1 MPKRKTPR
9 RALIR
14 QWTLNSP
21 CYRIDGETVFCQPC
35 GKKIPCE
42 KKYHL
47 AQHEKTAGHLA
58 NLKRDK
64 PSTSKQSFLT
74 TAFKDDRTNAFNVDL
89 CEALVAA
96 NIPWTKIENPVLKQ
110 FLQKYCNH
118 NVPSESTLWKNYL
131 RPLYEQTLARMR
143 EELGDSCIWISV
155 DETTDVKG
163 RFVAHFLAGKLAA
176 HEKTRAFLVCSK
188 PLERTNGESVAFFVN
203 ESLKVLYPTGVEAT
217 KVLLLYTD
225 AAAYMY
231 KAAHLLKA
239 FYPQMLHVTCLA
251 HALHRVCEEL
261 RKHFTDVN
269 ELIGSAKAVF
279 LKAPSRVRVFKEML
293 PDVPLPPEPVVTRWG
308 TWLEAVEYYN
318 CYFSDIKAVIN
329 GLPTD
334 ESVAVTKAQAVLS
347 VNSLPGDLAYLCA
360 NFTLLADISKNLKLE
375 LRASTFWA
383 APAENRRAGNAG
395 RRAVPAIE
403 IDVGGREWSQ
413 HYGALCGCTLLSCR
427 RLPASHADADG
438 DDRGMAAVATTG
450 SEHGEQRAKTLT
462 LHKKLGGGRRPLQVV
477 VRHDVAAGEEASNRL
492 R

>member
-1 MPKRKTPR
+1 M
-9 RALIR
+9 
-14 QWTLNSP
+14 
-21 CYRIDGETVFCQPC
+21 
-35 GKKIPCE
+35 
-42 KKYHL
+42 
-47 AQHEKTAGHLA
+47 
-58 NLKRDK
+58 
-64 PSTSKQSFLT
+64 T

-96 NIPWTKIENPVLKQ
+96 NIPWTKIGNPVLKQ
-110 FLQKYCNH
+110 FLQKYCNR
-118 NVPSESTLWKNYL
+118 NVPSESTLRKNYL
-131 RPLYEQTLARMR
+131 RPLYEQTLARIR

-203 ESLKVLYPTGVEAT
+203 ESLKVLYPSGVEAT

-225 AAAYMY
+225 AAAYMH

-308 TWLEAVEYYN
+308 TWLKAVEYYN

-329 GLPTD
+329 GLPID

-360 NFTLLADISKNLKLE
+360 NFTFLADSIKKLE
-375 LRASTFWA
+375 SAGETLVTNVALILHAQERIATV
-383 APAENRRAGNAG
+383 PEGPVAEKA
-395 RRAVPAIE
+395 
-403 IDVGGREWSQ
+403 
-413 HYGALCGCTLLSCR
+413 
-427 RLPASHADADG
+427 
-438 DDRGMAAVATTG
+438 
-450 SEHGEQRAKTLT
+450 RAK
-462 LHKKLGGGRRPLQVV
+462 LQSVLDKNKGFSV
-477 VRHDVAAGEEASNRL
+477 LKEASEVLAGEHCRIPVSINPSNLPKYKYAPIASVDVERSFSAYKLILSDKRHNFEPGNL
-492 R
+492 EKLVVTYCFYNFHSDS